1 MAAVAAVDITKAM
14 LQYIRGSS
22 ARYKDALQRKRK
34 VAAEE
39 TERAAQKTWAKKDI
53 DSLKARYVKLAQE
66 TAVECHK
73 IDCEIAE
80 LEKQH
85 KNT

>member
-1 MAAVAAVDITKAM
+1 M
-14 LQYIRGSS
+14 
-22 ARYKDALQRKRK
+22 
-34 VAAEE
+34 
-39 TERAAQKTWAKKDI
+39 KK
-53 DSLKARYVKLAQE
+53 VKLVQE

-80 LEKQH
+80 LEKQY